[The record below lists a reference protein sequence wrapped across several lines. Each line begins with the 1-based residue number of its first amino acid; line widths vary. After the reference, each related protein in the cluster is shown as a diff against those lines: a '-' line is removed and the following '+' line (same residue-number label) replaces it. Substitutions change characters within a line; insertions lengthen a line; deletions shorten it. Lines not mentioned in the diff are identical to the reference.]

1 MLIDERLTFAWDEEP
16 EGSAGTTKLGKAIDL
31 GVEADQGEG
40 YPLYLVIKIGAAMVG
55 GTSINFQLVTDE
67 ADDMDTDEVV
77 LFQTG
82 AIVTAAMTAGA
93 TVAMI
98 AIPKADYK
106 RYLGILITE
115 VGTFSA
121 GTIKA
126 FITQD
131 PPNWRAY
138 PEGNN

>member
-1 MLIDERLTFAWDEEP
+1 MLIDERLTFAWDEAP
-16 EGSAGTTKLGKAIDL
+16 EGSAGTTVLGDVIDL
-31 GVEADQGEG
+31 TEEVDQGEG
-40 YPLYLVIKIGAAMVG
+40 YPLYLVIKIGTATAG
-55 GTSINFQLVTDE
+55 GTSIDFQLITADNAALSSGDVT
-67 ADDMDTDEVV
+67 
-77 LFQTG
+77 LYSTG
-82 AIVTAAMTAGA
+82 AIATAAMTAGA

-106 RYLGILITE
+106 RYLGMKITE

-131 PPNWRAY
+131 PPAWRAY